1 MNIRIIADTSCDM
14 TPALANVLRV
24 QLVSFQL
31 NIGDTVFIDNE
42 ALDTRQ
48 LIAAMKAYKG
58 AATTAC
64 PSPEAFAE
72 LMRESEA
79 CFVVTISAK
88 LSGCH
93 NAATVARD
101 MVLEETPD
109 KKIYVFDSESAA
121 AGETRLALLLRDMI
135 DAGMEF
141 DEIVEKAN
149 AFIAGMSTRFVL
161 EDLGNLIK
169 NGRISKAAG
178 LVGTMLN
185 LRPIMSDNGH
195 GEILCLEKV
204 RGTQNSMRRLVELVG
219 EQTAHLAQGSLT
231 MALSYCNCVERAG
244 DLKKEFL
251 AKCAAVREVIMVPT
265 GGLSTVYA
273 NDGGIVLAF

>member
-1 MNIRIIADTSCDM
+1 
-14 TPALANVLRV
+14 
-24 QLVSFQL
+24 
-31 NIGDTVFIDNE
+31 
-42 ALDTRQ
+42 
-48 LIAAMKAYKG
+48 
-58 AATTAC
+58 
-64 PSPEAFAE
+64 
-72 LMRESEA
+72 
-79 CFVVTISAK
+79 
-88 LSGCH
+88 
-93 NAATVARD
+93 

-231 MALSYCNCVERAG
+231 MVLSYCNCVERAG